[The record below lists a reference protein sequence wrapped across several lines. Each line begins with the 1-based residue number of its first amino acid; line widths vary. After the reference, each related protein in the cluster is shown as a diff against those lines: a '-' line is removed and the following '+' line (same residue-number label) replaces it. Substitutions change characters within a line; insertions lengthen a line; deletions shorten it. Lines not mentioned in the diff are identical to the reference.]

1 MNNEEEKKYEVTVD
15 LTKFMFWKKFDI
27 KTYVIGAM
35 TLIIVGMFIYFN
47 NRKPIVKE
55 VDSIPTQVITRDS
68 IVIKYVES
76 SLKEQ
81 VFKDEIKVLQQ
92 KLEKVQLQ
100 NSELKSIVKH
110 QANAEGKIKYFGTNV
125 SVESVLNRMS
135 NITTKYPIKTQVSN
149 K

>member
-1 MNNEEEKKYEVTVD
+1 MNNEEKKYVVTLD
-15 LTKFMFWKKFDI
+15 LSKLMFWKKFDN
-27 KTYVIGAM
+27 KTIVIGIM

-47 NRKPIVKE
+47 NRKSIVKE

-68 IVIKYVES
+68 IVLKYVES

-81 VFKDEIKVLQQ
+81 VLKDEIKNIQLD
-92 KLEKVQLQ
+92 LEKYQLQ

-110 QANAEGKIKYFGTNV
+110 QKNADGKIKYFGTNV
-125 SVESVLNRMS
+125 SVETVLSRMS
-135 NITTKYPIKTQVSN
+135 SITNKYPISN

>member
-1 MNNEEEKKYEVTVD
+1 MNNEEKKYVVTLD
-15 LTKFMFWKKFDI
+15 LEKFMFWKRFDT

-35 TLIIVGMFIYFN
+35 TLVIVGMFIYFN
-47 NRKPIVKE
+47 NRKSIVKE

-81 VFKDEIKVLQQ
+81 VFKDEIKVLQL

-110 QANAEGKIKYFGTNV
+110 QANADGKIKYFGTNV
-125 SVESVLNRMS
+125 SVETVLSRMS
-135 NITTKYPIKTQVSN
+135 SITTKYPISN